1 MEVREYIECALSENK
16 TDLLNIIVGIL
27 FSRIKEKIDKDMSVS
42 DKKILLEKFEAV
54 IKCLRR
60 RELGIKNLYEK
71 QEDNIEVLIEL
82 SETINVEE
90 KFEELIKEYK
100 NKLHIEIEIDK
111 ENKFTLTYNDKKD
124 NNNKKS
130 KVYNLNMFKITNGN
144 EVASKNN

>member
-1 MEVREYIECALSENK
+1 MEVGEYIECALSENK